1 VTYDAIDSAPAMA
14 LRYIDSLALAGTR
27 TFIRTDFNVPLK
39 DGAITDATRIEAAL
53 PTIQWAIAQG
63 AHVILASHLGRPKG
77 GPDPKLSLKPVAE
90 HLAEVLHLKVELA
103 PDCVGPEVERLTRSL
118 DRKTLLLLE
127 NLRFHPEEEK
137 NDPAFAKQ
145 LAALADVYVND
156 AFGAAHRAHAST
168 EGMARLVPQR
178 AAGFLMKKEVEALS
192 KITDSPAR
200 PLIAI
205 LGGAKVS
212 DKIKIIE
219 HLVTKV
225 DALLIGGAMA
235 YTFLRAEGRPTG
247 DSLVEEDRI
256 TVARTVLARAKEL
269 GVTLR
274 LPTDHVVT
282 TALDGSAPTEIVND
296 IPAGKKGVDIGPA
309 SIAAYR
315 TEVGRARTV
324 FWNGPMGIFEVDAFS
339 KGTLAIADAMAESS
353 ALTVVGGGDSIAA
366 LSRSGRSDDITHIS
380 TGGGASLEFLEGRT
394 LPGLAVLAE

>member
-1 VTYDAIDSAPAMA
+1 MA
-14 LRYIDSLALAGTR
+14 LRYIDSLDLAGTR
-27 TFIRTDFNVPLK
+27 TFIRADFNVPLK
-39 DGAITDATRIEAAL
+39 NGAITDATRIEAAL

-63 AHVILASHLGRPKG
+63 AHVVLASHLGRPKG

-90 HLAEVLHLKVELA
+90 HLAELLHLKVRLA
-103 PDCVGPEVERLTRSL
+103 PDCVGAEVEQMTRCL
-118 DRKTLLLLE
+118 DRKEVLLLE
-127 NLRFHPEEEK
+127 NVRFHAEEEK

-145 LAALADVYVND
+145 LAALCDVYVND

-168 EGMARLVPQR
+168 EGMARLVPKR

-192 KITDSPAR
+192 KITESPAR
-200 PLIAI
+200 PLVAI

-235 YTFLRAEGRPTG
+235 YTFLRAQGHATG
-247 DSLVEEDRI
+247 DSLVEADRVE
-256 TVARTVLARAKEL
+256 VASTVLARAKEL
-269 GVTLR
+269 GVALR
-274 LPTDHVVT
+274 LPVDHLVT
-282 TALDGSAPTEIVND
+282 TALDGSTPAEVTVE

-309 SIAAYR
+309 SIALYK
-315 TEVGRARTV
+315 TEIAKARTL

-339 KGTLAIADAMAESS
+339 KGTMAIADAMAESR

-366 LSRSGRSDDITHIS
+366 LARSGRSDDITHIS
-380 TGGGASLEFLEGRT
+380 TGGGASLEFLEGRE
-394 LPGLAVLAE
+394 LPGLAVLEQ

>member
-1 VTYDAIDSAPAMA
+1 MA
-14 LRYIDSLALAGTR
+14 LRYIDSLDLAGTR
-27 TFIRTDFNVPLK
+27 TFIRADFNVPLAN
-39 DGAITDATRIEAAL
+39 GAITDATRIEAAL

-90 HLAEVLHLKVELA
+90 RLAEILHLTVKLA
-103 PDCVGPEVERLTRSL
+103 PDCIGPEVERMTRSL
-118 DRKTLLLLE
+118 DRKEVLLLE

-145 LAALADVYVND
+145 LAALCDVYVND

-168 EGMARLVPQR
+168 EGMAHLVPQR
-178 AAGFLMKKEVEALS
+178 AAGFLMRKEVEALS
-192 KITDSPAR
+192 KITEHPER
-200 PLIAI
+200 PLVAI

-219 HLVTKV
+219 HLLTKV

-235 YTFLRAEGRPTG
+235 YTFLRAQGHPTG

-256 TVARTVLARAKEL
+256 EVAKAVLASAKER
-269 GVTLR
+269 GTALR
-274 LPTDHVVT
+274 LPIDHLVT
-282 TALDGSAPTEIVND
+282 TALDGSAPAEVTVD
-296 IPAGKKGVDIGPA
+296 IPAGRKGVDIGPA
-309 SIAAYR
+309 TVALYKTEIAK
-315 TEVGRARTV
+315 ARTI

-339 KGTLAIADAMAESS
+339 KGTMAIADAMAASQ

-366 LSRSGRSDDITHIS
+366 LARSGRSDDIDHIS

-394 LPGLAVLAE
+394 LPGLAVLAQ